1 MAVLNFL
8 GIQWSG
14 VTVGQINGAGAF
26 PANVANTKF
35 CTLISAPC
43 MAEAIRFIEDPNDA
57 LPHWITQAGS
67 VYVYGFQETDPCRKL
82 LRLLTSDAQANI
94 RSLNTTHCS
103 MSITSDFPELCGPMS
118 GMRVPVDLSGDDLVY
133 DFSHQRDHF
142 QSIITTRDAT
152 VFFRVTW
159 GGTPFYLN
167 MCRRIVDLSSTSA
180 TFFDVKKLFCEAVPT
195 AMYLKWAFRDSC
207 WTGPETSGC
216 LIVDDP
222 VLKPRY
228 GFLHFRETLDLM
240 GKYNFTT
247 TIAFI
252 PWNWRRTNPRTVVAF
267 QRRPDRFSLAVHGC
281 DHTASEFA
289 TRSTAVLNRRIK
301 AANQRMESLC
311 QRTSLQFDRVMVF
324 PQGAFSP
331 ETGFALK
338 LNGFIAAV
346 NTEVAPANNA
356 RNETTIA
363 DLWNVAIMKYG
374 TFPIFTRRYLSH
386 GIENFAFD
394 ALLGKPCLIAA
405 HHDVFKGHGS
415 DLVAFI
421 ARLNSLNW
429 NLRWRSLGE
438 AMSHSFKVRNEANGT
453 VDIQMF
459 AKSLVMENRSMEPQ
473 EAVLMKEEGNLDCVK
488 AVVVNQTTIDFGHD
502 GRNLQFRVKLYP
514 REVKEARVVY
524 SDNLDISPVTDG
536 MGYSFKTCIRRYLS
550 EFRDN
555 YVSQSDFLRKSTG
568 TIRRL
573 LK

>member
-1 MAVLNFL
+1 
-8 GIQWSG
+8 
-14 VTVGQINGAGAF
+14 
-26 PANVANTKF
+26 
-35 CTLISAPC
+35 
-43 MAEAIRFIEDPNDA
+43 
-57 LPHWITQAGS
+57 
-67 VYVYGFQETDPCRKL
+67 
-82 LRLLTSDAQANI
+82 
-94 RSLNTTHCS
+94 
-103 MSITSDFPELCGPMS
+103 
-118 GMRVPVDLSGDDLVY
+118 
-133 DFSHQRDHF
+133 
-142 QSIITTRDAT
+142 
-152 VFFRVTW
+152 
-159 GGTPFYLN
+159 
-167 MCRRIVDLSSTSA
+167 VDLSSTSA